1 MTSILS
7 SKHRVPLTVIGGLVG
22 IMLATSIAAES
33 RKLFRWVDEEGNVH
47 YSDVVPPAHAK
58 QGRSELNDRG
68 LTVRSIDRAK
78 TAEEIA
84 EEQRQARIRTE
95 LERIAREQAA
105 YDRALLDTYSSVE
118 VMEQTRDSKISVLQ
132 GQIRVTEGNILN
144 LRKQLDEQMNR
155 AAALERNGKAV
166 PVTLQNEIFT
176 TQDQVRRGLEFI
188 LDRRDEIETLRQQ
201 FAKDIARYREVTE
214 QAKDEAGEK
223 PRSAM

>member
-1 MTSILS
+1 M
-7 SKHRVPLTVIGGLVG
+7 
-22 IMLATSIAAES
+22 
-33 RKLFRWVDEEGNVH
+33 
-47 YSDVVPPAHAK
+47 
-58 QGRSELNDRG
+58 
-68 LTVRSIDRAK
+68 RSIDRAK

>member
-1 MTSILS
+1 MGLL
-7 SKHRVPLTVIGGLVG
+7 LTTGA
-22 IMLATSIAAES
+22 MAEN
-33 RKLFRWVDEEGNVH
+33 RKLFRWVDEEGRVH
-47 YSDVVPPAHAK
+47 YSDVVPPAQAK

-84 EEQRQARIRTE
+84 EEQRQARIRAE

-105 YDRALLDTYSSVE
+105 YDRILLDTYANVE
-118 VMEQTRDSKISVLQ
+118 VMEQTRDAKVSGLQ

-155 AAALERNGKAV
+155 AAALERGGKAV
-166 PVTLQNEIFT
+166 PQELQNEIIA

-188 LDRRDEIETLRQQ
+188 LERREEIEAVRAQ
-201 FAKDIARYREVTE
+201 FAKDIARYREITE
-214 QAKDEAGEK
+214 QAKSGAGDGSK
-223 PRSAM
+223 SPM